1 MHFCTERALSL
12 VEVATLN
19 EKAKDKFKTGAE
31 SQLQKIRKKNSK
43 DEGGKEEEREELM
56 RKEKRNSSVTEIAQS
71 HPQYPALD
79 HRLEV
84 AHTQG
89 QGKVPPFPQH
99 LIT

>member
-1 MHFCTERALSL
+1 M
-12 VEVATLN
+12 N

-43 DEGGKEEEREELM
+43 DEEGGKEEERVELT
-56 RKEKRNSSVTEIAQS
+56 RKEKRNTSVTKVAQS
-71 HPQYPALD
+71 HAQYPALD

-89 QGKVPPFPQH
+89 QGKFFHSPN
-99 LIT
+99 I

>member
-1 MHFCTERALSL
+1 M
-12 VEVATLN
+12 EVAALN

-56 RKEKRNSSVTEIAQS
+56 RKEKGNASVTKVAQS

>member
-1 MHFCTERALSL
+1 M
-12 VEVATLN
+12 EVAALN
-19 EKAKDKFKTGAE
+19 EKTKDKFKTGAE

-43 DEGGKEEEREELM
+43 DEKGGKEEERVELM
-56 RKEKRNSSVTEIAQS
+56 RKEKRNASVTKVAQS

-89 QGKVPPFPQH
+89 QGRFLRSPN
-99 LIT
+99 I

>member
-1 MHFCTERALSL
+1 M
-12 VEVATLN
+12 EVAALN

-43 DEGGKEEEREELM
+43 DEGGKEEENEELM
-56 RKEKRNSSVTEIAQS
+56 RNEKRNTSVTKVAQS

-89 QGKVPPFPQH
+89 QGRFPCSPN
-99 LIT
+99 IW